1 MNKTDFNLIIENY
14 LRNPFRSFG
23 LSLLIALLASV
34 LLVGGL
40 LSLSLSKGLNRL
52 SSRLGADVI
61 VIPQGSEINDQTIL
75 LQGDSKYAY
84 LPQGALEFIRGLA
97 GVEQAT
103 PQYFLTTLSSSCCEQ
118 KVMIIGFDP
127 ASDFVIQPWIREVLT
142 DKLPKGAIVV
152 GSDISVGEKKTV
164 KFFDHE
170 YPVAASLEPV
180 GNKLDQ
186 AVFVDVA
193 TLAQIRE
200 AAKAKG
206 VVFLHQDVRSNG
218 SDAPLYSSVLIK
230 LRAGA
235 DIDRLSQEI
244 HTRFDG
250 VQIRT
255 RKDLF
260 SGLEKSANFL
270 QIVVWSI
277 VGLFLVIAVAAI
289 VISFSL
295 STRERRREYALLR
308 IVGYARKRLRTL
320 VLGESLLVSA
330 VGTYIGLLFS
340 TVAFFTF
347 KIWIGEHVSVPFI
360 VPGNAEIAAVYAVV
374 VLLLHSVGPVAV
386 YGVANKVSN
395 IDAYAALREVEH

>member
-1 MNKTDFNLIIENY
+1 MNKTDLNLIIENY

-40 LSLSLSKGLNRL
+40 LSFSLSKGLNRL

-61 VIPQGSEINDQTIL
+61 VIPQGSEINDQTVL

-84 LPQGALEFIRGLA
+84 LPQGSLEFIRGLD
-97 GVEQAT
+97 GVEIAT
-103 PQYFLTTLSSSCCEQ
+103 PQYFLTTLSSSCCDQ
-118 KVMIIGFDP
+118 KVLIIGFEP

-152 GSDISVGEKKTV
+152 GSDISVGEKRTV
-164 KFFDHE
+164 RFFDHE
-170 YPVAASLEPV
+170 YPVAATLEPV

-193 TLAQIRE
+193 TLADIRE

-206 VVFLHQDVRSNG
+206 VIFLHQDVKSEG
-218 SDAPLYSSVLIK
+218 SDSPIYSSVLIK

-235 DIDRLSQEI
+235 DIERLSREI

-277 VGLFLVIAVAAI
+277 VALFLVIAVAAI

-330 VGTYIGLLFS
+330 VGTYIGLLLS
-340 TVAFFTF
+340 SVAFFTF
-347 KIWIGEHVSVPFI
+347 KIWIGEHVNVPFI

-374 VLLLHSVGPVAV
+374 VLLLHSVGPLAV
-386 YGVANKVSN
+386 YGVANKVSK

>member
-206 VVFLHQDVRSNG
+206 VVFLHQDVRSDG
-218 SDAPLYSSVLIK
+218 SDVPLYSSVLIK

-374 VLLLHSVGPVAV
+374 ILLLHSVGPVAV
-386 YGVANKVSN
+386 FGVANKVSK

>member
-118 KVMIIGFDP
+118 KVLIIGFDP

-142 DKLPKGAIVV
+142 EKLPKGAIVV

-206 VVFLHQDVRSNG
+206 VVFLHQDVRSDG
-218 SDAPLYSSVLIK
+218 SEAPLYSSVLIK

-330 VGTYIGLLFS
+330 VGSYIGLLFS
-340 TVAFFTF
+340 SVAFFTF

-374 VLLLHSVGPVAV
+374 ILLLHSVGPVAV
-386 YGVANKVSN
+386 YGVANKVSK

>member
-1 MNKTDFNLIIENY
+1 MNKTDLNLIIENY

-40 LSLSLSKGLNRL
+40 LSFSLSKGLNRL

-61 VIPQGSEINDQTIL
+61 VIPQGSEINDQTVL

-84 LPQGALEFIRGLA
+84 LPQGSLEFIRGLD
-97 GVEQAT
+97 GVEIAT
-103 PQYFLTTLSSSCCEQ
+103 PQYFLTTLNSSCCEQ
-118 KVMIIGFDP
+118 KVMIIGFEP

-152 GSDISVGEKKTV
+152 GSDISVGEKRTV
-164 KFFDHE
+164 RFFDHE
-170 YPVAASLEPV
+170 YPVAATLEPV

-193 TLAQIRE
+193 TLADIRE

-206 VVFLHQDVRSNG
+206 VIFLHQDVKSEG
-218 SDAPLYSSVLIK
+218 SDSPIYSSVLIK

-235 DIDRLSQEI
+235 DIDRLSREI

-330 VGTYIGLLFS
+330 VGTYIGLLLS
-340 TVAFFTF
+340 SVAFFTF
-347 KIWIGEHVSVPFI
+347 KIWIGEHVNVPFI

-374 VLLLHSVGPVAV
+374 VLLLHSVGPLAV
-386 YGVANKVSN
+386 YGVANKVSK

>member
-1 MNKTDFNLIIENY
+1 MNKTDLNLIIENY

-40 LSLSLSKGLNRL
+40 LSFSLSKGLNRL

-61 VIPQGSEINDQTIL
+61 VIPQGTEINDQSVL

-84 LPQGALEFIRGLA
+84 LPQGSLEFIRGLD
-97 GVEQAT
+97 GVEIAT
-103 PQYFLTTLSSSCCEQ
+103 PQYFLTTLNSSCCEQ
-118 KVMIIGFDP
+118 KVMIIGFEP

-152 GSDISVGEKKTV
+152 GSDISVGEKRTV
-164 KFFDHE
+164 RFFDHE
-170 YPVAASLEPV
+170 YPVAATLEPV

-193 TLAQIRE
+193 TLADIRE

-206 VVFLHQDVRSNG
+206 VIFLHQDVKSEG
-218 SDAPLYSSVLIK
+218 SDSPIYSSVLSK

-235 DIDRLSQEI
+235 DIERLSREI

-277 VGLFLVIAVAAI
+277 VALFLVIAVAAI

-330 VGTYIGLLFS
+330 VGTYIGLLFAS
-340 TVAFFTF
+340 VAFFTF
-347 KIWIGEHVSVPFI
+347 KIWIGEHVGIPFI
-360 VPGNAEIAAVYAVV
+360 VPDTFDIVRVYVV
-374 VLLLHSVGPVAV
+374 IILLLHSVGPVAV
-386 YGVANKVSN
+386 YGVANKVCK

>member
-97 GVEQAT
+97 GVERAT

-142 DKLPKGAIVV
+142 DRLPKGAIVV

-206 VVFLHQDVRSNG
+206 VVFLHQDVRSDG

-330 VGTYIGLLFS
+330 VGSYIGLLFS
-340 TVAFFTF
+340 SVAFFTF

-374 VLLLHSVGPVAV
+374 ILLLHSVGPVAV
-386 YGVANKVSN
+386 YGVANKVSK

>member
-1 MNKTDFNLIIENY
+1 MNKTNIDLIVENY

-34 LLVGGL
+34 LLVAGL
-40 LSLSLSKGLNRL
+40 LSLSLSKGLDRL

-61 VIPQGSEINDQTIL
+61 IIPQGSEINDQTVL

-84 LPQGALEFIRGLA
+84 LPQGLLEFIRGLN
-97 GVEQAT
+97 GIENAT
-103 PQYFLTTLSSSCCEQ
+103 PQYYLTSLSASCCDQ
-118 KVMIIGFDP
+118 KVSIIGFDP
-127 ASDFVIQPWIREVLT
+127 TSDFVIQPWIREVFT
-142 DKLPKGAIVV
+142 DKIPEGAIVV
-152 GSDISVGEKKTV
+152 GSEIHVEEKKTV

-170 YPVAASLEPV
+170 YPVAAILEPI

-186 AVFVDVA
+186 AVFVDIS
-193 TLAQIRE
+193 TLASIRE
-200 AAKAKG
+200 AAQAKG
-206 VVFLHQDVRSNG
+206 VTFLYQNE
-218 SDAPLYSSVLIK
+218 SDAVSYSSILIK
-230 LRAGA
+230 LGEGA
-235 DIDRLSQEI
+235 DLERLSREI
-244 HTRFDG
+244 HTRFDN
-250 VQIRT
+250 VQIRS
-255 RKDLF
+255 RKDMF

-270 QIVVWSI
+270 QIVLWVI
-277 VGLFLVIAVAAI
+277 VVFFLMVAVAAI

-308 IVGYARKRLRTL
+308 ILGFTRKRLRTL

-330 VGTYIGLLFS
+330 TGAYIGLLLAS
-340 TVAFFTF
+340 VAFFTF

-374 VLLLHSVGPVAV
+374 ILLLHSVGPVAV
-386 YGVANKVSN
+386 FGVANKVSK